1 MLEAVI
7 EAMHDVLGG
16 KEEPKKGEVLDY
28 PSALKTGVFLSA
40 SNPRLVPRGCYK
52 LLLGTILQDAPTPGA
67 EDRRCSTKAKPF
79 SAAFDPLPA
88 LRQWENMA
96 HLRLHI
102 GLTHDHV
109 LGV

>member
-40 SNPRLVPRGCYK
+40 SNPRWVLKGC
-52 LLLGTILQDAPTPGA
+52 
-67 EDRRCSTKAKPF
+67 
-79 SAAFDPLPA
+79 
-88 LRQWENMA
+88 
-96 HLRLHI
+96 
-102 GLTHDHV
+102 
-109 LGV
+109 